1 MIALVDVNSMFASC
15 ETVFRPDL
23 KGRPVVVLSN
33 NDGCVIARSAEAKK
47 LIRMGQPFFQIRDLV
62 KQHGIVVF
70 SSNFALYGDFSDR
83 FVSVLSEFTPLTE
96 KYSVDECFCDLQGV
110 TTDYQNY
117 GRKMQ
122 ETVLRRTHLPVG
134 VGISSTKTLAKL
146 ANYAAKKWT
155 KTRGVVDLTLRDR
168 QQKLMSL
175 VPVGEVWGIGRKLS
189 ERLNALGIRTA
200 LQLSQLPPHEAR
212 RIHSVIL
219 ERTVRELNGE
229 SCLQTEDIQQARQ
242 QIICSRS
249 FGTKTGDYEQVR
261 QSVCARAERAAEK
274 LRLDRRYCRM
284 ISVWLH
290 GYGQKG
296 YTDSRYLHQ
305 TATLRYPVQD
315 TRDIIRTAVNLLDAI
330 WCDNVSYG
338 KSGIM
343 LGAFSES
350 GVCQPDLFDD
360 EKLQKNSEKLMSV
373 MDYIN
378 RSGTG
383 EIWLAGQGIKT
394 ENGVWKM
401 KQSFLSPKVTT
412 KLSDIRS
419 VTC

>member
-1 MIALVDVNSMFASC
+1 M
-15 ETVFRPDL
+15 
-23 KGRPVVVLSN
+23 
-33 NDGCVIARSAEAKK
+33 
-47 LIRMGQPFFQIRDLV
+47 
-62 KQHGIVVF
+62 
-70 SSNFALYGDFSDR
+70 
-83 FVSVLSEFTPLTE
+83 
-96 KYSVDECFCDLQGV
+96 
-110 TTDYQNY
+110 
-117 GRKMQ
+117 
-122 ETVLRRTHLPVG
+122 
-134 VGISSTKTLAKL
+134 KL

-155 KTRGVVDLTLRDR
+155 KTGGVVDLTLRDR

-175 VPVGEVWGIGRKLS
+175 VPVCEVWGIGRKLS
-189 ERLNALGIRTA
+189 ERLNALGIRTT
-200 LQLSQLPPHEAR
+200 LHLSQLPPYDAR

-229 SCLQTEDIQQARQ
+229 SCLQTEYIQQARQ

-249 FGTKTGDYEQVR
+249 FGTKTGDCEQVR
-261 QSVCARAERAAEK
+261 QSVCAGAERVAEK

-296 YTDSRYLHQ
+296 HTDSWYLHQ

-350 GVCQPDLFDD
+350 RICQPDLFDD

-401 KQSFLSPKVTT
+401 KQSFLSPEVTT
-412 KLSDIRS
+412 RLSDIRS